1 MEMNQKSIDALIN
14 MVSKKMGTSSD
25 ELKKDLQKGNINKLT
40 KGMSAE
46 DSSKLKQALA
56 NKDLTQKILSS
67 PEAQELMRKLSGK
80 K

>member
-46 DSSKLKQALA
+46 DSAKLKQALA

>member
-1 MEMNQKSIDALIN
+1 MEMNQKNIDALIN

-46 DSSKLKQALA
+46 DSAKLKQALA

>member
-25 ELKKDLQKGNINKLT
+25 ELKKDLLKGNINKLT

-46 DSSKLKQALA
+46 DSAKLKQALA